1 MHINEQNTIVKNA
14 FPENAV
20 CDVHAQD
27 YAHYM
32 VFGGFPENRCLQMMD
47 SQISIWQH
55 QGSIL
60 RWKKIKNLA
69 FETLQ

>member
-1 MHINEQNTIVKNA
+1 MHINEQNTTVKNA

-47 SQISIWQH
+47 SQISI
-55 QGSIL
+55 
-60 RWKKIKNLA
+60 
-69 FETLQ
+69 